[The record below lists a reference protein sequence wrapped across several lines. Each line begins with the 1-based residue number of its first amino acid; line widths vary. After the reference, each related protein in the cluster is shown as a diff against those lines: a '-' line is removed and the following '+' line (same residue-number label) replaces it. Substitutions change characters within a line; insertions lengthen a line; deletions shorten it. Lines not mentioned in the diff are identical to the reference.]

1 MKKVLVL
8 LFACIAIAVQAQVI
22 SYRTTAFYSSENTAY
37 GWTNWSNPERSNMLM
52 RIDWNN
58 AQVYIDSNYKQF
70 YQVTQV
76 LRKYRDNDGD
86 EICEMKVID
95 QDGDRGTMKFVIR
108 QSGQSQVYIIF
119 NNVRWCYDVVRL

>member
-1 MKKVLVL
+1 MKKVLAL
-8 LFACIAIAVQAQVI
+8 LCACIAIAVQAQVI

-52 RIDWNN
+52 KIDWDN
-58 AQVYIDSNYKQF
+58 ALVYIDSNYRQL
-70 YQVTQV
+70 YQVTKV
-76 LRKYRDNDGD
+76 LGKYRDNDGD

-108 QSGQSQVYIIF
+108 RSGQSQVYIIF
-119 NNVRWCYDVVRL
+119 NNVRWCYDIVRL